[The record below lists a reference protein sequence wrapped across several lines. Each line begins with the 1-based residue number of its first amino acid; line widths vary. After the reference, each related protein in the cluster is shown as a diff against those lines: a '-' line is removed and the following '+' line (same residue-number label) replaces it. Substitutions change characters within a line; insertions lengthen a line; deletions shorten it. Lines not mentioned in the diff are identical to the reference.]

1 MSAAAKEAGY
11 GWISWVFV
19 FASAVTAAAMLRAA
33 GHIFL
38 GWGPLES
45 QDDGPKH
52 EEKPET
58 REGHDRIPA
67 TMFLPAAALMIGGLL
82 LGLVP
87 ALQLAIVGVAHQF
100 VNNGAYTAHVLDGSP
115 MPPLV
120 RKSAVP
126 PEWLMALLSIF
137 AAIAIAGT
145 HLASARAR
153 EISAKLAGPFQVLHR
168 LHSGHI
174 GDYVVFL
181 TLGMASF
188 GLICAYCVR

>member
-1 MSAAAKEAGY
+1 
-11 GWISWVFV
+11 
-19 FASAVTAAAMLRAA
+19 
-33 GHIFL
+33 
-38 GWGPLES
+38 
-45 QDDGPKH
+45 
-52 EEKPET
+52 
-58 REGHDRIPA
+58 
-67 TMFLPAAALMIGGLL
+67 MFLPAAALMVGGLL
-82 LGLVP
+82 LGVVP
-87 ALQLAIVGVAHQF
+87 ALQPAVAAVAHQF

-120 RKSAVP
+120 RESAVP